1 MWTREELKSNAKMIL
16 KRTYWMGFVACLIF
30 AFLGNGS
37 SITLS
42 RKTEPGIRMEDFF
55 STEVLSPEIF
65 SMITGVL
72 GIFAAVSVVYSIFI
86 AYPVIVGKNRF
97 FMASREQDPEL
108 RNIFHAFT
116 SGSYF
121 NVMKSMFLME
131 LYTGLWG
138 LLFVIPGIIKH
149 YEYFFVLYL
158 LSENPA
164 METKRAFELS
174 TDMSNGR
181 KWDIFVMELSF
192 FGWYLLGAL
201 CCGIGVFFVSPYYE
215 ASMAELYAASRA
227 YVLQNGIAGTM
238 ELFGYRN

>member
-1 MWTREELKSNAKMIL
+1 
-16 KRTYWMGFVACLIF
+16 
-30 AFLGNGS
+30 
-37 SITLS
+37 
-42 RKTEPGIRMEDFF
+42 
-55 STEVLSPEIF
+55 
-65 SMITGVL
+65 
-72 GIFAAVSVVYSIFI
+72 
-86 AYPVIVGKNRF
+86 
-97 FMASREQDPEL
+97 
-108 RNIFHAFT
+108 
-116 SGSYF
+116 
-121 NVMKSMFLME
+121 MFLME

-149 YEYFFVLYL
+149 YEYFFVPYL

-174 TDMSNGR
+174 KEMSNGR